1 MAYMVVSNT
10 FVKEIYVLQ
19 EDDEFA
25 VVCLADDYWG
35 SRPSGFR
42 VRQSRIFGTKTE
54 AEAHAGNRSSAASK
68 AKPRAVIHKPGAP
81 DPVPVLRQKTHHDYE
96 LEYYEEL
103 IRHGSRKRRCGNA
116 V

>member
-19 EDDEFA
+19 EDNEFA
-25 VVCLADDYWG
+25 VVCLADDYWS

-42 VRQSRIFGTKTE
+42 VRQSRIFDSKAE
-54 AEAHAGNRSSAASK
+54 AEAYAGNRSSGESK
-68 AKPRAVIHKPGAP
+68 AKPRAVIHKPGSP
-81 DPVPVLRQKTHHDYE
+81 NPVPVFRQKTHHDYE

-103 IRHGSRKRRCGNA
+103 IRHGNRKRRYGNA

>member
-25 VVCLADDYWG
+25 LVCLADDYWG

-54 AEAHAGNRSSAASK
+54 AEAESGTEAAVED
-68 AKPRAVIHKPGAP
+68 AAAAVA
-81 DPVPVLRQKTHHDYE
+81 
-96 LEYYEEL
+96 EEEEPEEE
-103 IRHGSRKRRCGNA
+103 K
-116 V
+116 